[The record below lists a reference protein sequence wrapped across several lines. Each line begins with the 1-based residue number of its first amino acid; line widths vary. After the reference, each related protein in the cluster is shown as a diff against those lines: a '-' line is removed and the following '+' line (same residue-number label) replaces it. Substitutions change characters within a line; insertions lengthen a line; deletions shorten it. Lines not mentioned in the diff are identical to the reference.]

1 MKKSVLASLFAAA
14 LLFTGCAKLQDVGA
28 YTEGAEVTTT
38 KMDQIVEGK
47 SKMADVEKIV
57 GYPLNKKETKNGEIW
72 YYPFTKIRHLGSNV
86 SETTIFEFNKKG
98 TVVKKYKAAG
108 SGSNPLLR

>member
-28 YTEGAEVTTT
+28 YTEGVEVTTT

-57 GYPLNKKETKNGEIW
+57 GYPLNKKRLKMVKFGIIHLQRSDTLALTSARQLSLSLTKKAPLSKN
-72 YYPFTKIRHLGSNV
+72 TKQL
-86 SETTIFEFNKKG
+86 
-98 TVVKKYKAAG
+98 VVAQILY
-108 SGSNPLLR
+108 